1 MLYRHELKY
10 LIHQSDYH
18 ILRMRMAAFLDPDP
32 HADSEGLYTIRS
44 LYFDDYFNRA
54 YNEKEISILDRE
66 KYRIRIYNFSEKPI
80 NLERKIKHN
89 NYVRKEVAPFSA
101 PQVYAILRGD
111 YSFLK
116 ESKLRLH
123 KLLHYELTSRLLRPR
138 VLIDYEREPFVYEGG
153 TVRINFDKNVRAGF
167 NSTHFFV
174 DDVPMTETLQ
184 TDFLIMEVKYSEFL
198 PSIIREMLTTKAV
211 NYTSMSKYI
220 LGCDRTLVKRQ
231 TDN

>member
-1 MLYRHELKY
+1 MIYRHELKY
-10 LIHQSDYH
+10 LIHQSDYY
-18 ILRMRMAAFLDPDP
+18 ILRMRMAPFLKPDP
-32 HADSEGLYTIRS
+32 HADSHGEYTIRS

-66 KYRIRIYNFSEKPI
+66 KYRIRIYNYSKEPI

-89 NYVRKEVAPFSA
+89 NYVRKEIAPLTASE
-101 PQVYAILRGD
+101 VYAILGGE

-116 ESKLRLH
+116 ESKHHLH
-123 KLLHYELTSRLLRPR
+123 KLLYYELTSRLLRPR

-153 TVRINFDKNVRAGF
+153 TVRINFDRNVRAGLE
-167 NSTHFFV
+167 STHFFA
-174 DDVPMTETLQ
+174 DDISMAETLQ
-184 TDFLIMEVKYSEFL
+184 TNFMIMEVKYTEFL

-220 LGCDRTLVKRQ
+220 LGCDRTLMKRQ
-231 TDN
+231 TDK